1 MDKSKCQCHLNKK
14 KNSKTIFDLRFVL
27 KINKSLIDMEFL
39 EKLFECLYLKCRF
52 LFVLSSRVS
61 THLLVEHLI
70 HRFVNFIPVMFAL
83 FIKYKNFL
91 NVYSNE
97 RILE

>member
-1 MDKSKCQCHLNKK
+1 
-14 KNSKTIFDLRFVL
+14 
-27 KINKSLIDMEFL
+27 MEFL